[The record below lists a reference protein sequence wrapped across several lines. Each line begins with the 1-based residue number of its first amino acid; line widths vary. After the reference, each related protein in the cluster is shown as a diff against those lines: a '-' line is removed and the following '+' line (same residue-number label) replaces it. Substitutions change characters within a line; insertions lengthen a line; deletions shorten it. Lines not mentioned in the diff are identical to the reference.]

1 MAARGGSDIRSQIAE
16 LADEGLS
23 DRAIARELHI
33 GLEEVRI
40 ARMLGRQS

>member
-1 MAARGGSDIRSQIAE
+1 MTGVRSQIAQ
-16 LADEGLS
+16 LAEAGMS

-40 ARMLGRQS
+40 ARMVGRQS